1 MISVGL
7 VLLAT
12 GQVELG
18 FWVVLSGL
26 AGAVINAVLIVR
38 GQHSMMHATALAVRD
53 TQKRRRWVGAARVP
67 SPLGYAVVTIPLAVL
82 ELAEARLVLRVRP
95 GIVRM
100 MFGIENLVV
109 APREEIVI
117 YPARGW
123 SLDGIEVRLGNQPS
137 YYFWTKERRQVL
149 AAAAIAGFNVSDQ
162 EQPTAWR

>member
-1 MISVGL
+1 
-7 VLLAT
+7 
-12 GQVELG
+12 
-18 FWVVLSGL
+18 
-26 AGAVINAVLIVR
+26 
-38 GQHSMMHATALAVRD
+38 
-53 TQKRRRWVGAARVP
+53 VP